1 MKKKPNFRPTLL
13 VAALAVAFSL
23 VRLSAQP
30 LTAPTAVRVRPDA
43 TAPVIATL
51 PAGAEPFTAVGVTP
65 PAGWRAVALPGP
77 HRVFVRNGDLAKDN
91 TVKVGSPYLLAAAAD
106 GPVVATAEKDDK
118 SSIKDLLGRFTELS
132 LENRT
137 VVGYIPAPPPVPVVS
152 QTPPATETPRDLA
165 TNALARAP
173 AVAASASVGSA
184 TPDGLPQLFQG
195 TLASTRVPLRP
206 RRAYDYEL
214 LDTNGNRF
222 AYLDTSRLLAP
233 VSVESLLDR
242 VVVVYGVARAVPGSP
257 DLVIAAENLAAR

>member
-1 MKKKPNFRPTLL
+1 MKTKPKFLPTLF
-13 VAALAVAFSL
+13 VAALVVAFAP
-23 VRLSAQP
+23 VRLFAQP
-30 LTAPTAVRVRPDA
+30 LAAPATVRVRPDA

-51 PAGAEPFTAVGVTP
+51 PAGAEPFTAVGVRP
-65 PAGWRAVALPGP
+65 PAGWLAIALPGP

-91 TVKVGSPYLLAAAAD
+91 TVKVGSSYLLSAAANAS
-106 GPVVATAEKDDK
+106 VLTTAEKSDK
-118 SSIKDLLGRFTELS
+118 TSVKDLTGRFTELS

-137 VVGYIPAPPPVPVVS
+137 VVGYIPTPAPVVS
-152 QTPPATETPRDLA
+152 PTPPATETPRDLA
-165 TNALARAP
+165 TSAPTRAP
-173 AVAASASVGSA
+173 AVAANSSTGSA

-214 LDTNGNRF
+214 RDTNGNRF
-222 AYLDTSRLLAP
+222 AYLDTSRLVAP
-233 VSVESLLDR
+233 VSIESLLDR